1 MHPTHWLIS
10 TQVLACLS
18 GVAWGR
24 YQVAYLN
31 SLGIA
36 PSTLGALRAA
46 GLAAKFFCTPLWGA
60 WADARPGVAPLLAAI
75 AATASLIRLYQSPTV
90 VGSLPLLF
98 ALKAARSAANGLA
111 TLTDALTLRVERR
124 RLRAHRVVR
133 LEFDVGP
140 RLARRQE
147 EVEAQHVSAFL
158 QGGAADPIFVS
169 EEFSHWR
176 EER

>member
-1 MHPTHWLIS
+1 MKNYRVHPTHWLIS

-98 ALKAARSAANGLA
+98 ALKAARSAAKGRECRGV
-111 TLTDALTLRVERR
+111 TRTRVG
-124 RLRAHRVVR
+124 A
-133 LEFDVGP
+133 G
-140 RLARRQE
+140 RLASTRFATTQLTE
-147 EVEAQHVSAFL
+147 ANKQVLVETTSALFF
-158 QGGAADPIFVS
+158 PP
-169 EEFSHWR
+169 SHR
-176 EER
+176 

>member
-1 MHPTHWLIS
+1 MKNYRVHPTHWLIS

-60 WADARPGVAPLLAAI
+60 WADARPGVAPLLAAV
-75 AATASLIRLYQSPTV
+75 AATASLIRLYQAPTV
-90 VGSLPLLF
+90 VGSLA
-98 ALKAARSAANGLA
+98 ALR
-111 TLTDALTLRVERR
+111 
-124 RLRAHRVVR
+124 
-133 LEFDVGP
+133 P
-140 RLARRQE
+140 
-147 EVEAQHVSAFL
+147 
-158 QGGAADPIFVS
+158 
-169 EEFSHWR
+169 
-176 EER
+176 